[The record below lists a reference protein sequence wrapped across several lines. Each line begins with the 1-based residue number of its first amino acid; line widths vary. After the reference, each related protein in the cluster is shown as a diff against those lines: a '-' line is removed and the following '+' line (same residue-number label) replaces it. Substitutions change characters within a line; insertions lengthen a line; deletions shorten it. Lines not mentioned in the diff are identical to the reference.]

1 MGFKDKLLASIWT
14 KIIGWVVVLPAV
26 IIWGWWIYGAEVKA
40 RAWTLPVEN
49 AEAIKKLVEAEENHQ
64 AQYEELKADLSY
76 LKMIWGRAKIQT
88 TGTDEVYAV
97 INTDSPA
104 LRFQPGQEIWVT
116 NNSDPG
122 KRKIKLKIKEGG
134 FMDKDTVLLRLSA
147 KAGEE
152 LEAEGNEISVGI
164 AIVEPEKEK

>member
-1 MGFKDKLLASIWT
+1 MSFTDKLTASIWA
-14 KIIGWVVVLPAV
+14 KLIGWVVVLPVV
-26 IIWGWWIYGAEVKA
+26 IIWGWWVYGAEVKA

-49 AEAIKKLVEAEENHQ
+49 AEAIKELITAEANHP

-76 LKMIWGRAKIQT
+76 LKMVWGAAKIQT
-88 TGTDEVYAV
+88 TGRDEVYAV

-104 LRFQPGQEIWVT
+104 LRFQPGQEIWIT

-122 KRKIKLKIKEGG
+122 KRKIKVKIKEGG
-134 FMDKDTVLLRLSA
+134 FTDKPTILLRLSA

-152 LEAEGNEISVGI
+152 LEAKESQISVGI
-164 AIVEPEKEK
+164 AVVEPEK

>member
-14 KIIGWVVVLPAV
+14 KIIGWVVLLPGL
-26 IIWGWWIYGAEVKA
+26 IIWGWWVYGSEVKA

-49 AEAIKKLVEAEENHQ
+49 AEAIAKLITAEENHQ

-76 LKMIWGRAKIQT
+76 LKMIWGAATIQT
-88 TGTDEVYAV
+88 TGDDEVYAV

-122 KRKIKLKIKEGG
+122 KRKIKVKIREGG
-134 FMDKDTVLLRLSA
+134 FMDKPTVLLRLSA

-152 LEAEGNEISVGI
+152 LEATTDSISVGI
-164 AIVEPEKEK
+164 AVVEPEK

>member
-1 MGFKDKLLASIWT
+1 VSFTEKFLSSIWT
-14 KIIGWVVVLPAV
+14 KVIGWVVVLPAV
-26 IIWGWWIYGAEVKA
+26 IIWGWWVYGAEVKA

-49 AEAIKKLVEAEENHQ
+49 AEAIRELITAEENHQ

-76 LKMIWGRAKIQT
+76 LKMIWGNAVVQT
-88 TGTDEVYAV
+88 TGDDEVYAV

-122 KRKIKLKIKEGG
+122 KRKIKVKIREGG
-134 FMDKDTVLLRLSA
+134 FTDKPTVLLRLSA

-152 LEAEGNEISVGI
+152 LEAEQSQISVGI
-164 AIVEPEKEK
+164 AVVEPEK

>member
-1 MGFKDKLLASIWT
+1 MGFKDKLLDAVT
-14 KIIGWVVVLPAV
+14 LKLVGYLVLVPAL
-26 IIWGWWIYGAEVKA
+26 IIWGWWVYGSELKA

-49 AEAIKKLVEAEENHQ
+49 AEAIKKLIEAEENHQ

-76 LKMIWGRAKIQT
+76 LKMVWGSAKIQT
-88 TGTDEVYAV
+88 TGDDEVYAV

-122 KRKIKLKIKEGG
+122 KRKIKVKIKEGG
-134 FMDKDTVLLRLSA
+134 FMDKSTVLLRLSA

-152 LEAEGNEISVGI
+152 LEAKADQISVGI
-164 AIVEPEKEK
+164 AIVEPEK